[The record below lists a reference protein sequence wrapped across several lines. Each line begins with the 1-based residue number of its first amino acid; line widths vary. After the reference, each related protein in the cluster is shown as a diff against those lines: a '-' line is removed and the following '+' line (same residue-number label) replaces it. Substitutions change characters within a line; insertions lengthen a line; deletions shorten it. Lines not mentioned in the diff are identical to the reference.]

1 MSTSSFAQ
9 EQAGV
14 PSFDLA
20 GITNTVG
27 CLIAICPTGEQK
39 ANMLP
44 FCTWFFE
51 RAQLR

>member
-14 PSFDLA
+14 RFDLA

-27 CLIAICPTGEQK
+27 CLIAIWSYWRTKGEY
-39 ANMLP
+39 ATL
-44 FCTWFFE
+44 CLWFFE
-51 RAQLR
+51 SAQLR